1 MAILYIET
9 NFLISIATGRDPE
22 ADELLLN
29 PPASVKIAIPGICCM
44 EAFSWLEE
52 EQKRRRRFR
61 DELKKQISQLKRD
74 LTSSSAQSLLLY
86 LRQSLVEDRELLNDI
101 QERLFQALKRVAEKS
116 IFINLT
122 GDTIQ
127 DCLNIALVEKEQTDN
142 LILHAILNHARSQET
157 EVKALL
163 SGNVKEF
170 GKSNVLET
178 LRDAGVGK
186 YFARTKDFMG
196 WLQSH
201 TNSV

>member
-1 MAILYIET
+1 M
-9 NFLISIATGRDPE
+9 
-22 ADELLLN
+22 ELSELD
-29 PPASVKIAIPGICCM
+29 
-44 EAFSWLEE
+44 AF
-52 EQKRRRRFR
+52 
-61 DELKKQISQLKRD
+61 
-74 LTSSSAQSLLLY
+74 
-86 LRQSLVEDRELLNDI
+86 
-101 QERLFQALKRVAEKS
+101 AL
-116 IFINLT
+116 
-122 GDTIQ
+122 
-127 DCLNIALVEKEQTDN
+127 

>member
-44 EAFSWLEE
+44 EALSWLEE

-61 DELKKQISQLKRD
+61 DELRKQISQLKRD
-74 LTSSSAQSLLLY
+74 VTSSSAQSLLLY
-86 LRQSLVEDRELLNDI
+86 LRESLVEDENFLNDI
-101 QERLFQALKRVAEKS
+101 EVRLLQALNRLAEKS
-116 IFINLT
+116 
-122 GDTIQ
+122 TIIELKEYIIK

-142 LILHAILNHARSQET
+142 LILHAVLNHARSQEN

-170 GKSNVLET
+170 GKSNVLKA

-186 YFARTKDFMG
+186 YFARTQDFMG
-196 WLQSH
+196 WLQSQL
-201 TNSV
+201 